1 MQDILTDHERRIAA
15 LESRAAE
22 AEERLDDSK
31 AAATAA
37 TARLARRLDET
48 DSRVYELECR
58 DAAQHGVD

>member
-22 AEERLDDSK
+22 QAERIDDSN

-37 TARLARRLDET
+37 AASLARRLDDS